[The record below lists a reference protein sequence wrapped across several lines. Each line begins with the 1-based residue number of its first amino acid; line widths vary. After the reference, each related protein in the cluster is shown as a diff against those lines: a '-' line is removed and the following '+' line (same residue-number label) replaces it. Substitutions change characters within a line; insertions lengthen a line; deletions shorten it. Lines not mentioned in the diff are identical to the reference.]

1 MLPTAAKQAAAAV
14 AGLLRGASRPTALFT
29 VDNVMTLGTYEAI
42 QKSGLRFP
50 EDISL
55 LGFDDLEWT
64 TIVRPTL
71 SVIAQPAYD
80 LGATATRRLL
90 DRLGGDATPPQISL
104 LAATLIER
112 DSVCA
117 PG

>member
-1 MLPTAAKQAAAAV
+1 
-14 AGLLRGASRPTALFT
+14 
-29 VDNVMTLGTYEAI
+29 MTLATYEAI
-42 QKSGLRFP
+42 QGSGLRFP

-80 LGATATRRLL
+80 LGATAARRLL
-90 DRLGGDATPPQISL
+90 DRLGGDATPPQVSL

-112 DSVCA
+112 DSVCP